1 MPLAFRFLF
10 AEVDARGEGL
20 TVVDVLLCRDAPMGL
35 KGYFGRAVARR
46 EREREGQDLEAAL
59 GDSAVGVGIILY
71 AVYFND
77 AIALYRCGGGRSKSH
92 DVARTAVE
100 FATLHA
106 SICELDGLAATRT
119 GDLYLDLVVK
129 CTRGDRI
136 PARVLGGGKPRECRR
151 AQAGNAHEN
160 REHRCRNKA
169 SKRFVGYLFVI
180 LLFQSV
186 SSFVSCFYALGIT

>member
-20 TVVDVLLCRDAPMGL
+20 AIVDVLLCRDAPMGL
-35 KGYFGRAVARR
+35 EGYFGSAVARR

-71 AVYFND
+71 AIYFND
-77 AIALYRCGGGRSKSH
+77 AIALYRCGGGGSKSH

-100 FATLHA
+100 FASLHV
-106 SICELDGLAATRT
+106 SIGELDGLAAICA

-129 CTRGDRI
+129 DTRGDRI
-136 PARVLGGGKPRECRR
+136 LARVLSRGEPRECGR
-151 AQAGNAHEN
+151 AQAGNTHEN
-160 REHRCRNKA
+160 AKHRGCNKA
-169 SKRFVGYLFVI
+169 SKRFVCYLLSF
-180 LLFQSV
+180 LFFQSI
-186 SSFVSCFYALGIT
+186 SFFAFPQ

>member
-20 TVVDVLLCRDAPMGL
+20 TIVDMLLCRDAPMGL
-35 KGYFGRAVARR
+35 EGYLGSAVARR
-46 EREREGQDLEAAL
+46 ERKREGQSLETAL

-92 DVARTAVE
+92 DVALIAVE
-100 FATLHA
+100 CAGLHV
-106 SICELDGLAATRT
+106 SIGELDGLAATRARN
-119 GDLYLDLVVK
+119 LYLDLVVE

-136 PARVLGGGKPRECRR
+136 LARVLGGSEPSEGRR
-151 AQAGNAHEN
+151 AQAGNTHEN
-160 REHRCRNKA
+160 TEHRGCNKA

-186 SSFVSCFYALGIT
+186 SSFAFHK